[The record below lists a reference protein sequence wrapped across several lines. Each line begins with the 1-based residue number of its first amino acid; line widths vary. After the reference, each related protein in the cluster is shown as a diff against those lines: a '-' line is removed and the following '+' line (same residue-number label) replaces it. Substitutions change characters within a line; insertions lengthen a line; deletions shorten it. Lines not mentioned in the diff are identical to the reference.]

1 MINIIPTLTVMDTIE
16 EYKVMISNYIS
27 SNSDIFRCNATRFSN
42 EVYFDSISTLK
53 EVYYKEKGTN
63 FRLLLD
69 IPCPKDKYRVEFT
82 TKENQIQIRRNEI
95 IKVVFSRKD
104 LYGNNTL
111 YVENLQYKFSRG
123 EKIIIGDG
131 DVLLK
136 VIAVYDEYIECVVE
150 NNGEIGYRKACYL
163 GENYCHI
170 ISHENR
176 KKFMQLIEMLKPEYI
191 ALSFVETYDEV
202 LEMKELLKSKGITSK
217 VISKVESKKA
227 INNLEEIIKVSNG
240 VMLGRGDLALS
251 SGYESLPMYQ
261 NEFFRLSNL
270 SRCETYVATDI
281 LNSLRNNN
289 FPNRAEVCDLY
300 TLMEKNVKNI
310 VLSGPLCRYEKYLMA
325 AKTIRDMEKKLG
337 R

>member
-16 EYKVMISNYIS
+16 EYEVMISNYIS
-27 SNSDIFRCNATRFSN
+27 SNSNIFRCNATRFSN

-53 EVYYKEKGTN
+53 ELYYKEKGTN

-82 TKENQIQIRRNEI
+82 AKENQIQIGKNEI

-104 LYGNNTL
+104 LYGKNTL

-136 VIAVYDEYIECVVE
+136 VIAVYDEYVECIAE

-191 ALSFVETYDEV
+191 ALSFVETCDEV
-202 LEMKELLKSKGITSK
+202 LEMKELLNSKGIASK

-261 NEFFRLSNL
+261 NEFFRLCNL
-270 SRCETYVATDI
+270 SKCETYVATDI

-300 TLMEKNVKNI
+300 SLMEKNVKNI

-325 AKTIRDMEKKLG
+325 AKTIRDMEEKLG